1 MTGIPKAG
9 RPQEPTGTSRGGI
22 ACSTATMQDP
32 GNGSL
37 RQTLLRAHRHQA
49 PSTSASDPARFSRR
63 QGVTAGTFAT
73 LLHLIGRRHAD
84 AEPLAQ
90 GSDGQREFVE
100 RDRHPL
106 VHWLLAREVVVPTS
120 QVLHEAMPNDD
131 HPGATVLL
139 EPAHRPQPRLNTPT
153 GARDLAG

>member
-1 MTGIPKAG
+1 LTASERGHTAG
-9 RPQEPTGTSRGGI
+9 ERNVDLFAIAAWSSCFMSGI
-22 ACSTATMQDP
+22 ALGPVLGGLLLDA
-32 GNGSL
+32 
-37 RQTLLRAHRHQA
+37 LLR
-49 PSTSASDPARFSRR
+49 
-63 QGVTAGTFAT
+63 
-73 LLHLIGRRHAD
+73 LIGRRHGD

-139 EPAHRPQPRLNTPT
+139 EPAHRPQPRLE
-153 GARDLAG
+153 AAVVALDRLLV